1 MVVLTI
7 GAIKYIDK
15 IKEQIDIEL
24 KKITQKELIP
34 AYSFHK
40 KGDINFLIFE
50 IKDSE
55 LLKDHS
61 SFYRMVLNIM
71 LAVITNVILK
81 YTDLIL

>member
-24 KKITQKELIP
+24 KNNSKKLIP

-40 KGDINFLIFE
+40 KGILIF
-50 IKDSE
+50 
-55 LLKDHS
+55 
-61 SFYRMVLNIM
+61 NI
-71 LAVITNVILK
+71 
-81 YTDLIL
+81 